1 MCVCVCVMN
10 ILRRKKSAAKKKYL
24 SHISHKNESR
34 DDYRT
39 YVSHTPHFTLF
50 FHFTLSTHSD
60 THRVLFG
67 TKIY

>member
-1 MCVCVCVMN
+1 MIYGRDILYARRENMCVCVCVMN

-39 YVSHTPHFTLF
+39 
-50 FHFTLSTHSD
+50 
-60 THRVLFG
+60 
-67 TKIY
+67 

>member
-39 YVSHTPHFTLF
+39 YVSHTTHY
-50 FHFTLSTHSD
+50 TLSFYTLD
-60 THRVLFG
+60 TL
-67 TKIY
+67 